1 MQESVTINRSY
12 KDRLFKIIFEDKKE
26 LLSLYNALTG
36 KNYQNPDEL
45 EINTIDDVIYMH
57 LKNDMSFILDDW
69 QNLFEQQST
78 FNPNQPLR
86 GFFYFADLY
95 KVKYFGKK
103 IYSTRLLKIPTPQ
116 YIVFYNG
123 TANMPDR
130 KELRL
135 SDAFQQPTEQPD
147 IEVVAHML
155 NINYGHNKELMERCQ
170 KLKEYAQF
178 IDIIRHYLRENKQW
192 SNEQAISKA
201 IDDCIKNNILRD
213 ILQKERLRVMASIL
227 SEFDDVNFTYDIGH
241 DIFDNHNYT
250 KLSKLQLKK
259 LNNIHI
265 HNVCNNKDHCEITPT
280 CDYITQLRDSVKY
293 LKSINYEKSIVLETG
308 FNNYPGN
315 NYEEKLINYIKSFEK
330 IEDILKTE

>member
-1 MQESVTINRSY
+1 MQESVSINRTY

-57 LKNDMSFILDDW
+57 LKNDMSFILDNW

-123 TANMPDR
+123 TANMPDK

-155 NINYGHNKELMERCQ
+155 NINYGHNKELMERCR

-201 IDDCIKNNILRD
+201 IDDCIQNNILRD

-227 SEFDDVNFTYDIGH
+227 SEFDEVGYKEMIR
-241 DIFDNHNYT
+241 
-250 KLSKLQLKK
+250 Q
-259 LNNIHI
+259 
-265 HNVCNNKDHCEITPT
+265 EA
-280 CDYITQLRDSVKY
+280 
-293 LKSINYEKSIVLETG
+293 YEDA
-308 FNNYPGN
+308 
-315 NYEEKLINYIKSFEK
+315 YEEGHEAGLEEGREQELAHGVKSYIKLAQSIGYAESK
-330 IEDILKTE
+330 IVTMLMQEFNLSEDQASQYVQKFWKDK

>member
-123 TANMPDR
+123 TTNMPDK

-135 SDAFQQPTEQPD
+135 SDAFQQPTAQPD

-155 NINYGHNKELMERCQ
+155 NINYGHNKELMERCR

-201 IDDCIKNNILRD
+201 IDDCIQNNILRD

-227 SEFDDVNFTYDIGH
+227 SEFDEVGYKEMIQD
-241 DIFDNHNYT
+241 
-250 KLSKLQLKK
+250 
-259 LNNIHI
+259 
-265 HNVCNNKDHCEITPT
+265 EA
-280 CDYITQLRDSVKY
+280 
-293 LKSINYEKSIVLETG
+293 
-308 FNNYPGN
+308 
-315 NYEEKLINYIKSFEK
+315 
-330 IEDILKTE
+330 IEDGEIRGSIKLAYKLKLPKPEIIAILRHDYNLSDEEVNQYMQKFWKK

>member
-1 MQESVTINRSY
+1 MQESVTINRTY

-123 TANMPDR
+123 TTNMPDK

-135 SDAFQQPTEQPD
+135 SDAFQQPTTQPD

-155 NINYGHNKELMERCQ
+155 NINYGHNKELMERCR

-178 IDIIRHYLRENKQW
+178 IDIIRYYLRENKQW

-201 IDDCIKNNILRD
+201 IDDCIQNNILRD

-227 SEFDDVNFTYDIGH
+227 SEFDEVGYKEMIR
-241 DIFDNHNYT
+241 
-250 KLSKLQLKK
+250 
-259 LNNIHI
+259 
-265 HNVCNNKDHCEITPT
+265 EEA
-280 CDYITQLRDSVKY
+280 
-293 LKSINYEKSIVLETG
+293 YEDA
-308 FNNYPGN
+308 
-315 NYEEKLINYIKSFEK
+315 YEEAYGKAYGEGEISGMIKLAQNLNLPKSQIITMIKQNYNLSDEK
-330 IEDILKTE
+330 ISEYMQELWKD

>member
-1 MQESVTINRSY
+1 MQESVTINRTY

-123 TANMPDR
+123 TTNMPDR

-155 NINYGHNKELMERCQ
+155 NINYGHNKELMERCR

-227 SEFDDVNFTYDIGH
+227 SEFDEVGYKEMIR
-241 DIFDNHNYT
+241 
-250 KLSKLQLKK
+250 Q
-259 LNNIHI
+259 
-265 HNVCNNKDHCEITPT
+265 EA
-280 CDYITQLRDSVKY
+280 
-293 LKSINYEKSIVLETG
+293 YEDA
-308 FNNYPGN
+308 
-315 NYEEKLINYIKSFEK
+315 YEEGHEAGLEEGREQELAHGVKSYIKLAQSIGYAESK
-330 IEDILKTE
+330 IVTMLMQEFNLSEDQASQYVQKFWKDK

>member
-123 TANMPDR
+123 TTNMPDK

-135 SDAFQQPTEQPD
+135 SDAFQQPTTQPD

-155 NINYGHNKELMERCQ
+155 NINYGHNKELMERCR

-201 IDDCIKNNILRD
+201 IDDCIQNNILRD

-227 SEFDDVNFTYDIGH
+227 SEFDEVGYKEMIRQEAYEDAYEEAYEEGVEYGVKYGGVKTLIEFVQDIGYSKEDATTLAKQRFH
-241 DIFDNHNYT
+241 LSDDVINQYMQKFWKDN
-250 KLSKLQLKK
+250 
-259 LNNIHI
+259 
-265 HNVCNNKDHCEITPT
+265 
-280 CDYITQLRDSVKY
+280 
-293 LKSINYEKSIVLETG
+293 
-308 FNNYPGN
+308 
-315 NYEEKLINYIKSFEK
+315 
-330 IEDILKTE
+330 

>member
-1 MQESVTINRSY
+1 MQESVTINRTY
-12 KDRLFKIIFEDKKE
+12 KDRLFKIIFEGKKE

-123 TANMPDR
+123 TTNMPDR

-178 IDIIRHYLRENKQW
+178 IDIIRHYLKENKQW

-201 IDDCIKNNILRD
+201 IDDCIQNNILRD

-227 SEFDDVNFTYDIGH
+227 SEFDEVGYKEMIR
-241 DIFDNHNYT
+241 
-250 KLSKLQLKK
+250 
-259 LNNIHI
+259 
-265 HNVCNNKDHCEITPT
+265 E
-280 CDYITQLRDSVKY
+280 
-293 LKSINYEKSIVLETG
+293 EA
-308 FNNYPGN
+308 
-315 NYEEKLINYIKSFEK
+315 YEEAYEEGLEAGRQEGREQELAHGVKSYIKLAQNFGYGESK
-330 IEDILKTE
+330 IVTMLMQEFDLSEDKASQYVQKFWKDK

>member
-95 KVKYFGKK
+95 KIKYFGKK

-123 TANMPDR
+123 TTNMPDK

-178 IDIIRHYLRENKQW
+178 IDIIRHYLRENEHW
-192 SNEQAISKA
+192 TNEQAISKA
-201 IDDCIKNNILRD
+201 IDDCIQNNILRD

-227 SEFDDVNFTYDIGH
+227 SEFDEVGYKEMIR
-241 DIFDNHNYT
+241 
-250 KLSKLQLKK
+250 Q
-259 LNNIHI
+259 
-265 HNVCNNKDHCEITPT
+265 EA
-280 CDYITQLRDSVKY
+280 
-293 LKSINYEKSIVLETG
+293 YEDA
-308 FNNYPGN
+308 
-315 NYEEKLINYIKSFEK
+315 YEEVYEEGHEAGRKEELARGVKSYIKLAQSFGCGESK
-330 IEDILKTE
+330 IVTMLMQEFNLSEDKASQYVHKLWSNK

>member
-1 MQESVTINRSY
+1 MQESVSINRTY

-45 EINTIDDVIYMH
+45 EINTIDDAIYMH

-123 TANMPDR
+123 TTSMPDR

-135 SDAFQQPTEQPD
+135 SDAFQQPTTQPD

-227 SEFDDVNFTYDIGH
+227 SEFDEVGYKEMIRQEAYEDAYEDAYEEGVEYGVKTLIEFVQDIGYSKEDATTLVKQRFH
-241 DIFDNHNYT
+241 
-250 KLSKLQLKK
+250 LS
-259 LNNIHI
+259 
-265 HNVCNNKDHCEITPT
+265 D
-280 CDYITQLRDSVKY
+280 DA
-293 LKSINYEKSIVLETG
+293 INQYMQK
-308 FNNYPGN
+308 FWKN
-315 NYEEKLINYIKSFEK
+315 
-330 IEDILKTE
+330 

>member
-1 MQESVTINRSY
+1 MQESVSINRTY
-12 KDRLFKIIFEDKKE
+12 KDRLFKIEDKKE

-123 TANMPDR
+123 TASMPDK

-155 NINYGHNKELMERCQ
+155 NINYGHNKELMERCR

-178 IDIIRHYLRENKQW
+178 IDIIRHYLKENKQW

-201 IDDCIKNNILRD
+201 IDDCIQNNILRD

-227 SEFDDVNFTYDIGH
+227 SEFDEVGYKEMIRQEAYEDAYEEVYEKGVEYGVEYGVKTLIEFVQDIGYSKEDATTLAKQRFH
-241 DIFDNHNYT
+241 
-250 KLSKLQLKK
+250 LS
-259 LNNIHI
+259 
-265 HNVCNNKDHCEITPT
+265 D
-280 CDYITQLRDSVKY
+280 DA
-293 LKSINYEKSIVLETG
+293 INQYMQK
-308 FNNYPGN
+308 FWKN
-315 NYEEKLINYIKSFEK
+315 
-330 IEDILKTE
+330 

>member
-123 TANMPDR
+123 TMNMPDK

-135 SDAFQQPTEQPD
+135 SDAFQQPTTQPD

-227 SEFDDVNFTYDIGH
+227 SEFDEVGYKEMIQD
-241 DIFDNHNYT
+241 
-250 KLSKLQLKK
+250 
-259 LNNIHI
+259 
-265 HNVCNNKDHCEITPT
+265 EA
-280 CDYITQLRDSVKY
+280 
-293 LKSINYEKSIVLETG
+293 
-308 FNNYPGN
+308 
-315 NYEEKLINYIKSFEK
+315 
-330 IEDILKTE
+330 IEDGEIRGSIKLAYKLKLPKPEIIAILRHDYNLSDDEVNQYMQRFWKN

>member
-1 MQESVTINRSY
+1 MQESVTINRTY

-123 TANMPDR
+123 TTNMPDR

-155 NINYGHNKELMERCQ
+155 NINYGHNKELMERCR

-201 IDDCIKNNILRD
+201 IDDCIQNNILRD

-227 SEFDDVNFTYDIGH
+227 SEFDEVGYKEMIRQEAYEDAYEDAYEEGVEYGVKTLIEFVQDIGYSKEDATTLVKQRFH
-241 DIFDNHNYT
+241 
-250 KLSKLQLKK
+250 LS
-259 LNNIHI
+259 
-265 HNVCNNKDHCEITPT
+265 D
-280 CDYITQLRDSVKY
+280 DA
-293 LKSINYEKSIVLETG
+293 INQYMQK
-308 FNNYPGN
+308 FWKN
-315 NYEEKLINYIKSFEK
+315 
-330 IEDILKTE
+330 

>member
-1 MQESVTINRSY
+1 MQESVTINRTY
-12 KDRLFKIIFEDKKE
+12 KDRLFKIIFEGKKE

-123 TANMPDR
+123 TTSMPDR

-135 SDAFQQPTEQPD
+135 SDAFQQPTAQPD

-227 SEFDDVNFTYDIGH
+227 SEFDEVGYKEMIR
-241 DIFDNHNYT
+241 
-250 KLSKLQLKK
+250 
-259 LNNIHI
+259 
-265 HNVCNNKDHCEITPT
+265 E
-280 CDYITQLRDSVKY
+280 
-293 LKSINYEKSIVLETG
+293 EA
-308 FNNYPGN
+308 
-315 NYEEKLINYIKSFEK
+315 YEEAYGEGEISGMIKLAQNLKLPKSQIITMIKQNYNLSDEEISEYMQELWK
-330 IEDILKTE
+330 D

>member
-1 MQESVTINRSY
+1 MQESVTINRTY

-135 SDAFQQPTEQPD
+135 SDAFQQPTAQPD

-178 IDIIRHYLRENKQW
+178 IDIIRHYLKENEHW

-227 SEFDDVNFTYDIGH
+227 SEFDEVGYKEMIR
-241 DIFDNHNYT
+241 
-250 KLSKLQLKK
+250 Q
-259 LNNIHI
+259 
-265 HNVCNNKDHCEITPT
+265 EA
-280 CDYITQLRDSVKY
+280 
-293 LKSINYEKSIVLETG
+293 YEDA
-308 FNNYPGN
+308 
-315 NYEEKLINYIKSFEK
+315 YEEGHEAGLEEGREQELAHGVKSYIKLAQSIGYAESK
-330 IEDILKTE
+330 IVTMLMQEFNLSEDQASQYVQKFWKDK

>member
-1 MQESVTINRSY
+1 MQESVTINRTY

-123 TANMPDR
+123 TTNMPDK

-155 NINYGHNKELMERCQ
+155 NINYGHNKELMERCR

-178 IDIIRHYLRENKQW
+178 IDIIRHYLKENEHW

-227 SEFDDVNFTYDIGH
+227 SEFDEVGYKEMIRQEAYEDAYEDAYEEGVEYGVKTLIEFVQDIGYSKEDATTLVKQRFH
-241 DIFDNHNYT
+241 
-250 KLSKLQLKK
+250 LS
-259 LNNIHI
+259 
-265 HNVCNNKDHCEITPT
+265 D
-280 CDYITQLRDSVKY
+280 DA
-293 LKSINYEKSIVLETG
+293 INQYMQK
-308 FNNYPGN
+308 FWKN
-315 NYEEKLINYIKSFEK
+315 
-330 IEDILKTE
+330 

>member
-123 TANMPDR
+123 TTNMPDK

-135 SDAFQQPTEQPD
+135 SDAFQQPTTQPD

-155 NINYGHNKELMERCQ
+155 NINYGHNKELMERCR

-178 IDIIRHYLRENKQW
+178 IDIIRHYLKENEHW

-227 SEFDDVNFTYDIGH
+227 SEFDEVGYKEMIR
-241 DIFDNHNYT
+241 
-250 KLSKLQLKK
+250 Q
-259 LNNIHI
+259 
-265 HNVCNNKDHCEITPT
+265 EA
-280 CDYITQLRDSVKY
+280 
-293 LKSINYEKSIVLETG
+293 YEDA
-308 FNNYPGN
+308 
-315 NYEEKLINYIKSFEK
+315 YEEGHEAGLEEGREQELAHGVKSYIKLAQSIGYAESK
-330 IEDILKTE
+330 IVTMLMQEFNLSEDQASQYVQKFWKDK

>member
-1 MQESVTINRSY
+1 MLESVTINRTY

-123 TANMPDR
+123 TMNMPDKR
-130 KELRL
+130 NCVYPMPSNSPPPNLILKW
-135 SDAFQQPTEQPD
+135 SPTCSTST
-147 IEVVAHML
+147 M
-155 NINYGHNKELMERCQ
+155 G
-170 KLKEYAQF
+170 
-178 IDIIRHYLRENKQW
+178 IIRNSW
-192 SNEQAISKA
+192 SVARS
-201 IDDCIKNNILRD
+201 
-213 ILQKERLRVMASIL
+213 
-227 SEFDDVNFTYDIGH
+227 
-241 DIFDNHNYT
+241 
-250 KLSKLQLKK
+250 
-259 LNNIHI
+259 
-265 HNVCNNKDHCEITPT
+265 
-280 CDYITQLRDSVKY
+280 
-293 LKSINYEKSIVLETG
+293 
-308 FNNYPGN
+308 
-315 NYEEKLINYIKSFEK
+315 
-330 IEDILKTE
+330 

>member
-123 TANMPDR
+123 TTSMPDR

-135 SDAFQQPTEQPD
+135 SDAFQQPTVQPD

-178 IDIIRHYLRENKQW
+178 IDIIRHYLKENEHW

-227 SEFDDVNFTYDIGH
+227 SEFDEVGYKEMIRQEAYEDAYEEAYEEGVEYGVKYGGVKTLIEFVQDIGYSKEDATTLAKQRFH
-241 DIFDNHNYT
+241 LSDDVINQYMQKFWKDN
-250 KLSKLQLKK
+250 
-259 LNNIHI
+259 
-265 HNVCNNKDHCEITPT
+265 
-280 CDYITQLRDSVKY
+280 
-293 LKSINYEKSIVLETG
+293 
-308 FNNYPGN
+308 
-315 NYEEKLINYIKSFEK
+315 
-330 IEDILKTE
+330 

>member
-1 MQESVTINRSY
+1 MQESVTINRTY

-123 TANMPDR
+123 TTSMPDR

-155 NINYGHNKELMERCQ
+155 NINYGHNKELMERCR

-178 IDIIRHYLRENKQW
+178 IDIIRHYLKENEHW

-227 SEFDDVNFTYDIGH
+227 SEFDEVGYKEMIQD
-241 DIFDNHNYT
+241 
-250 KLSKLQLKK
+250 
-259 LNNIHI
+259 
-265 HNVCNNKDHCEITPT
+265 EA
-280 CDYITQLRDSVKY
+280 
-293 LKSINYEKSIVLETG
+293 
-308 FNNYPGN
+308 
-315 NYEEKLINYIKSFEK
+315 
-330 IEDILKTE
+330 IEDGEIRGSIKLAYKLKLPKPEIIAILRHDYNLSDEEVNQYMQKFWKN

>member
-1 MQESVTINRSY
+1 MQESVTINRTY

-123 TANMPDR
+123 TTNMPDK

-135 SDAFQQPTEQPD
+135 SDAFQQPTAQPD

-178 IDIIRHYLRENKQW
+178 IDIIRHYLRENKHW
-192 SNEQAISKA
+192 TNEQAISKA
-201 IDDCIKNNILRD
+201 IDDCIQNNILRD

-227 SEFDDVNFTYDIGH
+227 SEFDEVGYKEMIRQEAYEDAYEEVYEKGVEYGVEYGVKTLIEFVQDIGYSKEDATTLAKQRFH
-241 DIFDNHNYT
+241 
-250 KLSKLQLKK
+250 LSDDAVNQYMQKFWK
-259 LNNIHI
+259 N
-265 HNVCNNKDHCEITPT
+265 
-280 CDYITQLRDSVKY
+280 
-293 LKSINYEKSIVLETG
+293 
-308 FNNYPGN
+308 
-315 NYEEKLINYIKSFEK
+315 
-330 IEDILKTE
+330 

>member
-103 IYSTRLLKIPTPQ
+103 VYSTRLLKIPTPQ

-123 TANMPDR
+123 TTSMPDR

-135 SDAFQQPTEQPD
+135 SDAFQQPTAQPD

-155 NINYGHNKELMERCQ
+155 NINYGHNKELMERCR

-178 IDIIRHYLRENKQW
+178 IDIIRHYLKENEHW

-227 SEFDDVNFTYDIGH
+227 SEFDEVGYKEMIR
-241 DIFDNHNYT
+241 
-250 KLSKLQLKK
+250 Q
-259 LNNIHI
+259 
-265 HNVCNNKDHCEITPT
+265 EA
-280 CDYITQLRDSVKY
+280 
-293 LKSINYEKSIVLETG
+293 YEDA
-308 FNNYPGN
+308 
-315 NYEEKLINYIKSFEK
+315 YEEGHEAGLEEGREQELAHGVKSYIKLAQSIGYAESK
-330 IEDILKTE
+330 IVTMLMQEFNLSEDQASQYVQKFWKDK

>member
-1 MQESVTINRSY
+1 MQESVSINRTY

-123 TANMPDR
+123 TTNMPDK

-155 NINYGHNKELMERCQ
+155 NINYGHNKELMERCR

-178 IDIIRHYLRENKQW
+178 IDIIRHYLKENKQW

-201 IDDCIKNNILRD
+201 IDDCIQNNILRD

-227 SEFDDVNFTYDIGH
+227 SEFDEVGYKEMIKEEAYEDAYEEGYEEGVEYGVKTLIEFVQDIGYSKEDATTLAKQRFH
-241 DIFDNHNYT
+241 
-250 KLSKLQLKK
+250 LS
-259 LNNIHI
+259 
-265 HNVCNNKDHCEITPT
+265 D
-280 CDYITQLRDSVKY
+280 DA
-293 LKSINYEKSIVLETG
+293 INQYMQK
-308 FNNYPGN
+308 FWKN
-315 NYEEKLINYIKSFEK
+315 
-330 IEDILKTE
+330 

>member
-1 MQESVTINRSY
+1 MQESVTINRTY

-123 TANMPDR
+123 TTNMPDK

-201 IDDCIKNNILRD
+201 IDDCIQNNILRD

-227 SEFDDVNFTYDIGH
+227 SEFDEVGYKEMIRQEAYEDAYEEVYEEISVKSLIEFVQDIGYSKEDAATLVKQRFH
-241 DIFDNHNYT
+241 
-250 KLSKLQLKK
+250 LSDDAINQYMQKFWKK
-259 LNNIHI
+259 
-265 HNVCNNKDHCEITPT
+265 
-280 CDYITQLRDSVKY
+280 
-293 LKSINYEKSIVLETG
+293 
-308 FNNYPGN
+308 
-315 NYEEKLINYIKSFEK
+315 
-330 IEDILKTE
+330 

>member
-1 MQESVTINRSY
+1 MLESVTINRTY

-123 TANMPDR
+123 TTNMPDK

-135 SDAFQQPTEQPD
+135 SDAFQQPTTQPD

-155 NINYGHNKELMERCQ
+155 NINYGHNKELMERCR

-227 SEFDDVNFTYDIGH
+227 SEFDEVGYKEMIQD
-241 DIFDNHNYT
+241 
-250 KLSKLQLKK
+250 
-259 LNNIHI
+259 
-265 HNVCNNKDHCEITPT
+265 EA
-280 CDYITQLRDSVKY
+280 
-293 LKSINYEKSIVLETG
+293 
-308 FNNYPGN
+308 
-315 NYEEKLINYIKSFEK
+315 
-330 IEDILKTE
+330 IEDGEIRGSIKLAYKLKLPKPEIIAILRHDYNLSDEEVNQYMQKFWKN

>member
-1 MQESVTINRSY
+1 MQESVTINRTY

-36 KNYQNPDEL
+36 KNYQNPNEL

-123 TANMPDR
+123 TANMPDK

-155 NINYGHNKELMERCQ
+155 NINYGHNKKLMERCQ

-178 IDIIRHYLRENKQW
+178 IDIIRHYLKENKQW

-201 IDDCIKNNILRD
+201 IDDCIQNNILRD

-227 SEFDDVNFTYDIGH
+227 SEFDEVGYKEMIRQEAYEDAYEEGFEYGGVKTLIEFVQDIGYSKEDATTLAKQRFH
-241 DIFDNHNYT
+241 
-250 KLSKLQLKK
+250 LS
-259 LNNIHI
+259 
-265 HNVCNNKDHCEITPT
+265 D
-280 CDYITQLRDSVKY
+280 DA
-293 LKSINYEKSIVLETG
+293 INQYMQK
-308 FNNYPGN
+308 FWKN
-315 NYEEKLINYIKSFEK
+315 
-330 IEDILKTE
+330 

>member
-1 MQESVTINRSY
+1 MQESVTINRTY

-123 TANMPDR
+123 TANMPDK

-155 NINYGHNKELMERCQ
+155 NINYGHNKELMDRCR

-178 IDIIRHYLRENKQW
+178 IDIIRHYLKENEHW
-192 SNEQAISKA
+192 TNEQAISKA
-201 IDDCIKNNILRD
+201 IDDCIRNNILRD

-227 SEFDDVNFTYDIGH
+227 SEFDEVGYKEMIQD
-241 DIFDNHNYT
+241 
-250 KLSKLQLKK
+250 
-259 LNNIHI
+259 
-265 HNVCNNKDHCEITPT
+265 EA
-280 CDYITQLRDSVKY
+280 
-293 LKSINYEKSIVLETG
+293 
-308 FNNYPGN
+308 
-315 NYEEKLINYIKSFEK
+315 
-330 IEDILKTE
+330 IEDGEIRGSIKLAYKLKLPKPEIIAILRHDYNLSDEEVNQYMQKFWKN

>member
-1 MQESVTINRSY
+1 MQESVTINRTY

-123 TANMPDR
+123 TTSMPDR

-227 SEFDDVNFTYDIGH
+227 SEFDEVGYKEMIQD
-241 DIFDNHNYT
+241 
-250 KLSKLQLKK
+250 
-259 LNNIHI
+259 
-265 HNVCNNKDHCEITPT
+265 EA
-280 CDYITQLRDSVKY
+280 
-293 LKSINYEKSIVLETG
+293 
-308 FNNYPGN
+308 
-315 NYEEKLINYIKSFEK
+315 
-330 IEDILKTE
+330 IEDGEIRGSIKLAYKLKLPKPEIIAILRHDYNLSDEEVNQYMQKFWKN

>member
-1 MQESVTINRSY
+1 MQESVTINRTY

-95 KVKYFGKK
+95 MVKYFGKK

-123 TANMPDR
+123 TANMPDK

-178 IDIIRHYLRENKQW
+178 IDIIRHYLKENEHW

-227 SEFDDVNFTYDIGH
+227 SEFDEVGYKEMIRQEAYEDAYEDAYEEGVEYGVKTLIEFVQDIGYSKEDATTLVKQRFH
-241 DIFDNHNYT
+241 
-250 KLSKLQLKK
+250 LS
-259 LNNIHI
+259 
-265 HNVCNNKDHCEITPT
+265 D
-280 CDYITQLRDSVKY
+280 DA
-293 LKSINYEKSIVLETG
+293 INQYMQK
-308 FNNYPGN
+308 FWKN
-315 NYEEKLINYIKSFEK
+315 
-330 IEDILKTE
+330 

>member
-123 TANMPDR
+123 TANMPDK

-155 NINYGHNKELMERCQ
+155 NINYGHNKELMERCR

-178 IDIIRHYLRENKQW
+178 IDIIRYYLRENKQW

-227 SEFDDVNFTYDIGH
+227 SEFDEVGYKEMIRQEAYEDAYEDAYEEGVEYGVKTLIEFVQDIGYSKEDATTLVKQRFH
-241 DIFDNHNYT
+241 
-250 KLSKLQLKK
+250 LS
-259 LNNIHI
+259 
-265 HNVCNNKDHCEITPT
+265 D
-280 CDYITQLRDSVKY
+280 DA
-293 LKSINYEKSIVLETG
+293 INQYMQK
-308 FNNYPGN
+308 FWKN
-315 NYEEKLINYIKSFEK
+315 
-330 IEDILKTE
+330 

>member
-45 EINTIDDVIYMH
+45 ESNTIDDVIYMH

-123 TANMPDR
+123 TTNMPDK

-155 NINYGHNKELMERCQ
+155 NINYGHNKELMERCR

-227 SEFDDVNFTYDIGH
+227 SEFDEVGYKEMIQD
-241 DIFDNHNYT
+241 
-250 KLSKLQLKK
+250 
-259 LNNIHI
+259 
-265 HNVCNNKDHCEITPT
+265 EA
-280 CDYITQLRDSVKY
+280 
-293 LKSINYEKSIVLETG
+293 
-308 FNNYPGN
+308 
-315 NYEEKLINYIKSFEK
+315 
-330 IEDILKTE
+330 IEDGEIRGSIKLAYKLKLPKPEIIAILRHDYNLSDEEVNQYMQKFWKN

>member
-1 MQESVTINRSY
+1 MQESVTINRTY

-123 TANMPDR
+123 TTNMPDK

-155 NINYGHNKELMERCQ
+155 NINYGHNKELMERCR

-201 IDDCIKNNILRD
+201 IDDCIQNNILRD

-227 SEFDDVNFTYDIGH
+227 SEFDEVGYKEMIRQEAYEDAYEEAYEDAYEEGVEYGVKTLIEFVQDIGYSKEDATTLVKQRFH
-241 DIFDNHNYT
+241 
-250 KLSKLQLKK
+250 LSDDAINQYMQKFWKK
-259 LNNIHI
+259 
-265 HNVCNNKDHCEITPT
+265 
-280 CDYITQLRDSVKY
+280 
-293 LKSINYEKSIVLETG
+293 
-308 FNNYPGN
+308 
-315 NYEEKLINYIKSFEK
+315 
-330 IEDILKTE
+330 

>member
-123 TANMPDR
+123 TTNMPDK

-135 SDAFQQPTEQPD
+135 SDAFQQPTTQPD

-227 SEFDDVNFTYDIGH
+227 SEFDEVGYKEMIR
-241 DIFDNHNYT
+241 
-250 KLSKLQLKK
+250 
-259 LNNIHI
+259 
-265 HNVCNNKDHCEITPT
+265 E
-280 CDYITQLRDSVKY
+280 
-293 LKSINYEKSIVLETG
+293 EA
-308 FNNYPGN
+308 
-315 NYEEKLINYIKSFEK
+315 YEEAYGEGEISGMIKLAQNLKLPKSQIITMIKQNYNLSDEEISEYMQELWK
-330 IEDILKTE
+330 D